1 MASRLAPGLRLLAR
15 RQVLAPRRLALAL
28 APAPL
33 PRPALALRGALAVPA
48 SRGFSW
54 SSRRSDDDK
63 DDARSDPNSS
73 TNPDGS
79 KKSSYQRFKDLT
91 KTYGSYAVL
100 MYLALSAIDYSLS
113 FAFVHAIGVERLEPY
128 VDRMTHAYRSL
139 RYGAEEADRIRAE
152 HEAEL
157 AADRVE
163 AAAEAAQ
170 ERLAGRKH
178 EVAWYNNKQLWAEA
192 ALAYPIHKIL
202 LLPVRA
208 GLTVAWTPKVV
219 NWLRARGWIGAVSRT
234 RTRTSTVLT
243 RTGRHETRR
252 AARRRLCA
260 RAGQARD
267 GRSEEGPESRLGSA
281 PPLMSHPSHLSHHS
295 RPHFNIDTSR
305 LSTGTQH
312 RPQATALGPQT
323 DQRPQTTADY
333 NSSMHPYYSA
343 QQSERKKGRARAQ
356 QLPRV

>member
-15 RQVLAPRRLALAL
+15 RHVQVSARRVLTP

-33 PRPALALRGALAVPA
+33 SAPSQLLLPRPSFRDTRSFYTSP
-48 SRGFSW
+48 
-54 SSRRSDDDK
+54 RRSDDD
-63 DDARSDPNSS
+63 DGERRRSSSSSSSSDPNSS

-100 MYLALSAIDYSLS
+100 MYLALSAVDYGLS

-157 AADRVE
+157 AADRAE
-163 AAAEAAQ
+163 AAADAAE
-170 ERLAGRKH
+170 ERRTGHKKD
-178 EVAWYNNKQLWAEA
+178 VAWWNNKQLWAEA

-219 NWLRARGWIGAVSRT
+219 NWLRARGWIGAVSCAAEPEQNSADRP
-234 RTRTSTVLT
+234 
-243 RTGRHETRR
+243 TGRHETRR
-252 AARRRLCA
+252 PGGRRLHA
-260 RAGQARD
+260 RAGQARH
-267 GRSEEGPESRLGSA
+267 GRRQEGEQARLTSPL
-281 PPLMSHPSHLSHHS
+281 PPTRHTTS
-295 RPHFNIDTSR
+295 HFNTRPRPTR
-305 LSTGTQH
+305 LTT
-312 RPQATALGPQT
+312 PTA
-323 DQRPQTTADY
+323 
-333 NSSMHPYYSA
+333 
-343 QQSERKKGRARAQ
+343 
-356 QLPRV
+356 